1 MSDSPDSTY
10 PSANHFPGVVVVG
23 AGPVGLCLALGLQ
36 RQGVPVLVIEASLSP
51 STQSR
56 ASTFH
61 PPTLELLHELGVAD
75 ALIAMGLKAEITQF
89 RDRKT
94 GPVAN
99 LDMGVLAHDT
109 AYPFRLQCEQYK
121 LCDHIEALMAEHI
134 RLGVSVSGVTSFDDY
149 VQIDLLRP
157 PETESGLGTKIEQ
170 SGLGTNPEQSGLGTK
185 IEESPIRLAGWKG
198 RSGGTRSGAE
208 MGPASKKESL
218 TAWMVIGAD
227 GAHSAVRKSMPV
239 DFEGLTYPERFLVV
253 STREPLDQLLPG
265 LASVNYVADPDE
277 WLVILQTP
285 DHWRVLFPTD
295 DSPDDEVTHP
305 DVLEARLQTVAPL
318 DHPYEVFHTTLY
330 KVHRR
335 VASSFVH
342 GRIALAGDAAH
353 INSPLGGMGMN
364 SGIQDAAALWRR
376 LGAVWRDERSL
387 DEALAEYDAK
397 RRAIAIEYVGADTHK
412 NWQVLREPDPAKR
425 AEFQSELRATAADPA
440 RTRTYLLRTSM
451 LDAVRNSL

>member
-1 MSDSPDSTY
+1 VELSPVDATTISTMSGLPDSTH
-10 PSANHFPGVVVVG
+10 STNHFPGVVVVG
-23 AGPVGLCLALGLQ
+23 AGPVGLCLALGLH

-61 PPTLELLHELGVAD
+61 PPTLELLNELGVAD
-75 ALIAMGLKAEITQF
+75 ALISMGLKAEITQF

-99 LDMGVLAHDT
+99 LDMGVLANDT
-109 AYPFRLQCEQYK
+109 PYPFRLQCEQYK
-121 LCDHIEALMAEHI
+121 LCDHIEALIAEHI
-134 RLGVSVSGVTSFDDY
+134 RLGVSVSGVASFEDH
-149 VQIDLLRP
+149 VQVDVVG
-157 PETESGLGTKIEQ
+157 S
-170 SGLGTNPEQSGLGTK
+170 N
-185 IEESPIRLAGWKG
+185 
-198 RSGGTRSGAE
+198 
-208 MGPASKKESL
+208 GPESL

-239 DFEGLTYPERFLVV
+239 NFEGLTYPERFLVV
-253 STREPLDQLLPG
+253 STREPLDQLLPD
-265 LASVNYVADPDE
+265 LTSVNYVADPDE

-295 DSPDDEVTHP
+295 DSPDEEVTHP

-376 LGAVWRDERSL
+376 LGAVWRKERSL
-387 DEALAEYDAK
+387 DAALVEYDTK

-412 NWQVLREPDPAKR
+412 NWQVLREPDAAKR
-425 AEFQSELRATAADPA
+425 AEFQSELRATAADPV

>member
-1 MSDSPDSTY
+1 VELSPVDAATIGTMSGLPDSTQT
-10 PSANHFPGVVVVG
+10 STNHFPGVVVVG
-23 AGPVGLCLALGLQ
+23 AGPVGLCLALGLH

-61 PPTLELLHELGVAD
+61 PPTLELLNELGVAD
-75 ALIAMGLKAEITQF
+75 SLIAMGLKAEITQF

-99 LDMGVLAHDT
+99 LDMGVLVDDT
-109 AYPFRLQCEQYK
+109 PYPFRLQCEQYK

-134 RLGVSVSGVTSFDDY
+134 RLGVSVSGVASFYDH
-149 VQIDLLRP
+149 VQVDLV
-157 PETESGLGTKIEQ
+157 
-170 SGLGTNPEQSGLGTK
+170 
-185 IEESPIRLAGWKG
+185 
-198 RSGGTRSGAE
+198 
-208 MGPASKKESL
+208 GPNGPESL
-218 TAWMVIGAD
+218 TAWVVIGAD

-265 LASVNYVADPDE
+265 LTSVNYVADPDE

-295 DSPDDEVTHP
+295 DSPDEEVTHP
-305 DVLEARLQTVAPL
+305 DILEARLQTVAPL

-376 LGAVWRDERSL
+376 LGAVWRKERSL
-387 DEALAEYDAK
+387 DEALEEYDAK

-412 NWQVLREPDPAKR
+412 NWQVLREPDAEKR
-425 AEFQSELRATAADPA
+425 AAFQSELRATAADPV